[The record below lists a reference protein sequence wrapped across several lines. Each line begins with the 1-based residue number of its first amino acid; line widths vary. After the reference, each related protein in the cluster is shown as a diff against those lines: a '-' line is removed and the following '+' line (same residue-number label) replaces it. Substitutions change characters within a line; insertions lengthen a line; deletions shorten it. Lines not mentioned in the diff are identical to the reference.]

1 MLTHESGDVNRV
13 AQKKLFFDI
22 LGVDEVVE
30 FSDRGVKDEFKVA
43 AFMVIEAVNDRRRD
57 REVIENEVEEG

>member
-1 MLTHESGDVNRV
+1 M
-13 AQKKLFFDI
+13 
-22 LGVDEVVE
+22 VE
-30 FSDRGVKDEFKVA
+30 FSDRGVEDEFEVA